1 MFDASKV
8 TVWEVFNMIQA
19 LSLRFKLTDE
29 AQQALLD
36 FTKVLAGSKFDNLNT
51 TKYSMAKIF
60 NPPEDKMAYVFFFVA
75 TAIRFCTPQLK
86 NLT

>member
-19 LSLRFKLTDE
+19 LSLRFELTDK

-36 FTKVLAGSKFDNLNT
+36 FTKVLAGSKLE
-51 TKYSMAKIF
+51 Y
-60 NPPEDKMAYVFFFVA
+60 
-75 TAIRFCTPQLK
+75 
-86 NLT
+86 